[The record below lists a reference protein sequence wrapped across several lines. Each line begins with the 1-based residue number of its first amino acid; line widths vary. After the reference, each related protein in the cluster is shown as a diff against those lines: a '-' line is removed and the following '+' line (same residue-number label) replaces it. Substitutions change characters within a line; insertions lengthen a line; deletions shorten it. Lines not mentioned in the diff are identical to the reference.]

1 MIYCPCVLYYNIQLT
16 KLGNFPAVCLPVPKT
31 VTESQSGRVTEHL
44 AKPLDLVKLLLLSIN
59 A

>member
-31 VTESQSGRVTEHL
+31 VTESQSGRDDRTPG
-44 AKPLDLVKLLLLSIN
+44 KTIRPRKSYCYYQ
-59 A
+59 

>member
-31 VTESQSGRVTEHL
+31 VTESQRGRDDRTPG
-44 AKPLDLVKLLLLSIN
+44 KTIRPRKSYCYYQ
-59 A
+59 